1 MTSAPTPAQPLS
13 YSRPSARTWLSG
25 KYVPLLATLVVCA
38 SLYIAAAIR
47 YEYFFSWGVFI
58 NFFRENAALGIV
70 AVGMTFVILSG
81 GIDLSVGSVLGCTG
95 ILVATLTQ
103 NGWHPLAAVSLALAL
118 GMALGFAMGSV
129 IHFFKL
135 APFLVTLAGLFLA
148 RGIATSIS
156 LNSIGLTHN
165 LFRALSEVQLT
176 IAKGVSIPLAAMMF
190 VGVALMA
197 ALVALFT
204 PFGRNVYAIGGDE
217 HSAVLMGLPVG
228 RTKIAIYTLSG
239 FCAALAGV
247 VYSISIGS
255 GNATDG
261 VGLELDAIAAVVIG
275 GTLLTGGVGSV
286 AGTVVGVLILAI
298 ITSALNF
305 EGSVSSWYARII
317 IGGLLLIFLVLQKL
331 LTRGKA

>member
-1 MTSAPTPAQPLS
+1 MKG
-13 YSRPSARTWLSG
+13 WLRA
-25 KYVPLLATLVVCA
+25 KYVPFLATLFVCVL
-38 SLYIAAAIR
+38 LYVAAALR
-47 YEYFFSWGVFI
+47 YEHFFSWGVFV

-95 ILVATLTQ
+95 ILIATLTQ
-103 NGWHPLAAVSLALAL
+103 KGWNPIAATSVALAL
-118 GMALGFAMGSV
+118 GLGLGFLMGCL
-129 IHFFKL
+129 IHFFQL

-156 LNSIGLTHN
+156 LNSIGLTHE
-165 LFRALSEVQLT
+165 LFRDLSEVQLT
-176 IAKGVSIPLAAMMF
+176 LAAAVTIPLAAIMF
-190 VGVALMA
+190 ASVALA
-197 ALVALFT
+197 GALVALYT
-204 PFGRNVYAIGGDE
+204 TFGRNVYAIGGDE
-217 HSAVLMGLPVG
+217 HSAALMGLPVG
-228 RTKIAIYTLSG
+228 RTKIGIYALSG

-305 EGSVSSWYARII
+305 EGNVSSWWARII
-317 IGGLLLIFLVLQKL
+317 IGALLLIFLILQKV